1 MSINNLKIPGIKVL
15 ITGIL
20 MLFLFQYCYSQ
31 SILDTSLTF
40 KIKDKFVSEALQIIG
55 SDIGY
60 DFSYNPDLIAIN
72 RKIKIEYKNKPLF
85 ELLNEIINDSTLTFT
100 EVDKQIVIYKKETIQ
115 LIKTI
120 EGFDQTNDFLII
132 KGHIIDGIT
141 GENLPFANMAIL
153 GKSLGSI
160 SNDNGYF
167 RLKVPSSCFNE
178 SIVVSYMG
186 YRNAVIPIKDLSI
199 VDNKIYLEKDIIKL
213 KEAIIRIQNPKELLA
228 QSIHKI
234 NENYYD
240 KPYNITGFY
249 REYVKKKNE
258 LSSISEAVIK
268 VYKSPYEGNFSDQT
282 KLLKSRKNTFYSQRD
297 TFIFKLQGGLY
308 SSLFLDIIKNPPYF
322 FSELYF
328 HHFIYTLENIT
339 MYNNTTAYVIGFKPK
354 YYLEDNS
361 YEGKI
366 YLNSVD
372 LAVLAVEI
380 SISREALDKIGRSLV
395 VKNARRMQ
403 ANPESVNYHVNY
415 RKIGD
420 KYFLNMVRGE
430 LTFRVKRKRK
440 LFSTNYKTV
449 FELATHNVDTVDIE
463 RFERSEV
470 IKLKGIFIDEN
481 YQYDNDFWGDYN
493 YIIPNQS
500 LEEALIRIQKKMDSI
515 KNE

>member
-1 MSINNLKIPGIKVL
+1 MSKKDSFTDLETLRHSASHVLAAAVLEMFPDAQLGIGPAIEEGFYYDFLLPRTLIPEDLALLEKKMKHLVKQNLKFEKYEEPIEEAEKFLKKTKQTLKLELVADLKKEGEQKVSFYK
-15 ITGIL
+15 TG
-20 MLFLFQYCYSQ
+20 
-31 SILDTSLTF
+31 D
-40 KIKDKFVSEALQIIG
+40 FV
-55 SDIGY
+55 
-60 DFSYNPDLIAIN
+60 DLC
-72 RKIKIEYKNKPLF
+72 RGPHV
-85 ELLNEIINDSTLTFT
+85 DSTNELKALKLTKIAGSYWRGDS
-100 EVDKQIVIYKKETIQ
+100 ERPQLQRIYGVVFGSEKE
-115 LIKTI
+115 
-120 EGFDQTNDFLII
+120 
-132 KGHIIDGIT
+132 
-141 GENLPFANMAIL
+141 
-153 GKSLGSI
+153 
-160 SNDNGYF
+160 
-167 RLKVPSSCFNE
+167 
-178 SIVVSYMG
+178 
-186 YRNAVIPIKDLSI
+186 
-199 VDNKIYLEKDIIKL
+199 L
-213 KEAIIRIQNPKELLA
+213 KEWEETMREAAKRDHRELGRKLDLFSFHVEA
-228 QSIHKI
+228 PGAAFWHSRGKFL
-234 NENYYD
+234 YD
-240 KPYNITGFY
+240 
-249 REYVKKKNE
+249 R
-258 LSSISEAVIK
+258 VID
-268 VYKSPYEGNFSDQT
+268 FM
-282 KLLKSRKNTFYSQRD
+282 R
-297 TFIFKLQGGLY
+297 
-308 SSLFLDIIKNPPYF
+308 
-322 FSELYF
+322 
-328 HHFIYTLENIT
+328 
-339 MYNNTTAYVIGFKPK
+339 
-354 YYLEDNS
+354 NS